1 MRGIMTA
8 AIETSGLTK
17 AFGRTRAVAGLD
29 LRAGAGEVFGFLG
42 PNGAG
47 KTTTIRMLL
56 ALHRPTSGRAAVLGL
71 DPAADSIAIHRRTG
85 YLPGELALYP
95 RMTGQAH
102 IDWFARARGVAD
114 LSLAR
119 DLAGRFGAVPGRPA
133 RELSTGNRQ
142 KIGLILAFMARPGL
156 LVLDEPTTGLDPLV
170 QHEFELLVRE
180 VAAEGRTVFLSSHEL
195 DEVQRLA
202 SRVAIIK
209 DGRLV
214 TTQTVDALRASAPS
228 TMQILF
234 RRPVDPALFAGL
246 PGTTVTA
253 SDGPRLELEVTG
265 QIGPLLRLV
274 ADHDPADLTCRHAG
288 LDELFPGFYRD
299 TPAPEASRAR

>member
-1 MRGIMTA
+1 MMA

-17 AFGRTRAVAGLD
+17 TFGRTRAVASLD
-29 LRAGAGEVFGFLG
+29 LRVEAGEVFSFLG

-56 ALHRPTSGRAAVLGL
+56 ALHRPSSGRAAVLGL

-95 RMTGQAH
+95 RMTGQRH

-119 DLAGRFGAVPGRPA
+119 ELTGRFRAVLDRPA

-142 KIGLILAFMARPGL
+142 KIGLILAFMARPEL
-156 LVLDEPTTGLDPLV
+156 LVLDEPTTGLDPLM
-170 QHEFELLVRE
+170 QHEFERLVRE
-180 VAAEGRTVFLSSHEL
+180 TAAEGRTVFLSSHEL

-202 SRVAIIK
+202 DRVAIIK
-209 DGRLV
+209 DGRLI
-214 TTQTVDALRASAPS
+214 TTQTVDALRASAPR
-228 TMQILF
+228 TMQVTF
-234 RRPVDPALFAGL
+234 RRPVNPAVFAGL
-246 PGTTVTA
+246 AGATVTA
-253 SDGPRLELEVTG
+253 SDGSRLDLEVTG
-265 QIGPLLRLV
+265 PIGPLLRLI
-274 ADHDPADLTCRHAG
+274 ADHDPADLTSRHAD
-288 LDELFPGFYRD
+288 LDELFLGFYRD
-299 TPAPEASRAR
+299 APAPEASHAR

>member
-1 MRGIMTA
+1 MTA
-8 AIETSGLTK
+8 AIETAGLTK
-17 AFGRTRAVAGLD
+17 TFGRTRAVGDLD
-29 LRAGAGEVFGFLG
+29 LRVETGEVFGFLG

-56 ALHRPTSGRAAVLGL
+56 ALHRPTGGRAAVLGL
-71 DPAADSIAIHRRTG
+71 DPAVDSIAIHRRTG

-102 IDWFARARGVAD
+102 IDWFARARGVRD

-119 DLAGRFGAVPGRPA
+119 ELAGRLGAVLDRPA
-133 RELSTGNRQ
+133 RELSKGNRQ
-142 KIGLILAFMARPGL
+142 KIGLILAFMARPEL
-156 LVLDEPTTGLDPLV
+156 LVLDEPTTGLDPLM
-170 QHEFELLVRE
+170 QAEFELLVRE
-180 VAAEGRTVFLSSHEL
+180 AAAEGRTVFLSSHDL

-214 TTQTVDALRASAPS
+214 TTQSVGSLRTSAPS
-228 TMQILF
+228 IIEIRF
-234 RRPVDPALFAGL
+234 RQPVDPAIFGGL
-246 PGTTVTA
+246 PGTAVTA

-265 QIGPLLRLV
+265 PIGPLLRLI
-274 ADHDPADLTCRHAG
+274 ADHDPAGLTCRHAG
-288 LDELFPGFYRD
+288 LDELFLAFYRES
-299 TPAPEASRAR
+299 PAPERSHAR